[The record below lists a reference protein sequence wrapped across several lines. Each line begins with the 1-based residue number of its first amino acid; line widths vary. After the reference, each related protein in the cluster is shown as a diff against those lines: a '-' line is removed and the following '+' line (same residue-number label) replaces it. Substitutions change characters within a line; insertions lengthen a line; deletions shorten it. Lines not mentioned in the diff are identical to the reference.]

1 VYDPERFEGVTQ
13 RTFRVIFVNGCGTLR
28 ASEQKRGAAM
38 SDPEKTDPKDR
49 DEMPFVA
56 PCRSLSPL
64 APFRWV
70 GRGVRDLM
78 QAPQQSLAYGLV
90 VALLIGIVCLLA
102 WFRGSQ
108 WFMFSMIGGF
118 VFLAPLTCI
127 GLYAISAQLERGQEP
142 LLARSL
148 RAAFKR
154 HFGNEMVF
162 ALALLVIFLV
172 WARAA
177 VMVTSVLYPSVGE
190 PTVTDWIV
198 YLGFGSLVGAVFAG
212 VTFSASA
219 FSLPMLMHRDVDSVT
234 AIVTSINAV
243 LRNKGAMAVWLSIIV
258 ASLIIG
264 IATAFV
270 GLIVI
275 IPVIGYAA
283 WHGYLDT
290 IDADE
295 FPRHEIG
302 ITAMP
307 RAETAE

>member
-1 VYDPERFEGVTQ
+1 MHDDRRLGNKNNGGMTVSNPENTD
-13 RTFRVIFVNGCGTLR
+13 VN
-28 ASEQKRGAAM
+28 
-38 SDPEKTDPKDR
+38 R
-49 DEMPFVA
+49 DELPFVA
-56 PCRSLSPL
+56 PCRNLSPL
-64 APFRWV
+64 APFRWL
-70 GRGVRDLM
+70 GRGMKDLM
-78 QAPQQSLAYGLV
+78 QAPQQSLTYGVV
-90 VALLIGIVCLLA
+90 VAALIGIVCLLA

-127 GLYAISAQLERGQEP
+127 GLYAISAQLERGQQP

-162 ALALLVIFLV
+162 ALALLIIFLV

-177 VMVTSVLYPSVGE
+177 VMVTSVLYPSIGE
-190 PTVTDWIV
+190 PTIGDWVV
-198 YLGFGSLVGAVFAG
+198 YLGFGSLVGAVFAA

-219 FSLPMLMHRDVDSVT
+219 FSLPMIMHRDVDSVT

-243 LRNKGAMAVWLSIIV
+243 LRNKWTMAVWLTIIV
-258 ASLIIG
+258 VSLLIG

-283 WHGYLDT
+283 WHGYLET
-290 IDADE
+290 IDASD
-295 FPRHEIG
+295 FPRHTIG
-302 ITAMP
+302 ITAVP
-307 RAETAE
+307 RNDTAEEIQSPDSSSTQ

>member
-1 VYDPERFEGVTQ
+1 
-13 RTFRVIFVNGCGTLR
+13 
-28 ASEQKRGAAM
+28 M
-38 SDPEKTDPKDR
+38 SDNPNEL
-49 DEMPFVA
+49 PFVA
-56 PCRSLSPL
+56 PCRKLSPW

-70 GRGVRDLM
+70 KSGIADLM
-78 QAPQQSLAYGLV
+78 HAPQQSLAYGLS
-90 VALLIGIVCLLA
+90 VALMIAIVCLLA

-108 WFMFSMIGGF
+108 WIMFAMLGGF

-142 LLARSL
+142 LMTRSV

-177 VMVTSVLYPSVGE
+177 VMVSVFFPTDGN
-190 PTVTDWIV
+190 PTVRDWV
-198 YLGFGSLVGAVFAG
+198 MYLGFGSAIGAVFAA

-219 FSLPMLMHRDVDSVT
+219 FSLPMIMHRNVDSIT
-234 AIVTSINAV
+234 AIVTSVNAV
-243 LRNKGAMAVWLSIIV
+243 LRNKGAMLVWLIIIV
-258 ASLIIG
+258 TSLLLG
-264 IATAFV
+264 IATAFI

-283 WHGYLDT
+283 WHGYLET
-290 IDADE
+290 IDADD
-295 FPRHEIG
+295 FPRHELG
-302 ITAMP
+302 ITSVP
-307 RAETAE
+307 RAPDGV

>member
-1 VYDPERFEGVTQ
+1 MLGNNK
-13 RTFRVIFVNGCGTLR
+13 NGGL
-28 ASEQKRGAAM
+28 AM
-38 SDPEKTDPKDR
+38 SNPEDTAANR
-49 DEMPFVA
+49 EEMPFVA
-56 PCRSLSPL
+56 PCRDLSPW
-64 APFRWV
+64 APFRWI
-70 GRGVRDLM
+70 GRGFRDLL
-78 QAPQQSLAYGLV
+78 QAPQQSLVYGLV
-90 VALLIGIVCLLA
+90 VALLIGTVCLLA

-154 HFGNEMVF
+154 HVGNEMVF

-190 PTVTDWIV
+190 PTVFDWIV
-198 YLGFGSLVGAVFAG
+198 YLGFGSMVGAVFAG

-219 FSLPMLMHRDVDSVT
+219 FSLPMIMHRDVDSVT

-243 LRNKGAMAVWLSIIV
+243 LRNKWAMAVWLAIIV
-258 ASLIIG
+258 ASLLLG

-283 WHGYLDT
+283 WHGYLET
-290 IDADE
+290 IDAEE
-295 FPRHEIG
+295 FPRHAIG
-302 ITAMP
+302 ITAVP
-307 RAETAE
+307 RNGAPAMD